1 MPSSKRKYQ
10 RKPRSKRAKKKSRR
24 NDGTLDEYNKLIE
37 KFKIKDKDNRT
48 LLMKLVH
55 HDNIDYVRK
64 YMKDE
69 IESKLS
75 PSEQIEY
82 VNRKDEFGYTALSL
96 ASINGNLKLIRYLL
110 LEKKAFKDPKYLIY
124 VINANKLET
133 TKKIINDETTT
144 NQHSLTMAL
153 FYCVQNDFDNEII
166 ECLLD
171 NIEFKSELIVYLE
184 EALSDIE
191 KKKSKENEKE
201 KEVKLITGVILEIRK
216 YLEKYS

>member
-10 RKPRSKRAKKKSRR
+10 RKSKRAKKKSRR

-201 KEVKLITGVILEIRK
+201 VKLITGVILEIRK

>member
-10 RKPRSKRAKKKSRR
+10 RKSRSKRAKKKSRR

-201 KEVKLITGVILEIRK
+201 VKLITGVILEIRK

>member
-10 RKPRSKRAKKKSRR
+10 RKSRRAKKKSRQ

-55 HDNIDYVRK
+55 HNNIDYVRK

-69 IESKLS
+69 IEPKLS
-75 PSEQIEY
+75 PFEQIEY
-82 VNRKDEFGYTALSL
+82 VNRKDEFGYTALIL
-96 ASINGNLKLIRYLL
+96 ASINGNLELIRYLL
-110 LEKKAFKDPKYLIY
+110 LEKKEFRDPKYLIY

-133 TKKIINDETTT
+133 AKKIINDETTT

-191 KKKSKENEKE
+191 KKKSKENE
-201 KEVKLITGVILEIRK
+201 VKLITGVILEIRK